1 MEELL
6 KIIKSLVQGNILQF
20 TKTLMQAMPKQCKMP
35 RYDYGSTGVLGYYQA
50 QLNDIVQYP
59 DARTELFHNFREFGN
74 ALIFCLLI
82 EQAMSQEEV
91 CDLLQ
96 AAPFQNI
103 LPRPF
108 VKEGEKAEAKQK
120 KLENKYAALQIVSN
134 IEKLGTAKQT
144 VIAREGDLLTR
155 ERLCCGLS
163 VFEMILNRIR
173 AFLADDPI
181 WTGPVPV
188 NGVLTVDECTE
199 FHRLWSA
206 LQFVY
211 CIPVGENEFTVEQ
224 LFGEGLHWAGCAMI
238 VLLGQQRR

>member
-1 MEELL
+1 MFLL
-6 KIIKSLVQGNILQF
+6 
-20 TKTLMQAMPKQCKMP
+20 
-35 RYDYGSTGVLGYYQA
+35 QA

-103 LPRPF
+103 LPRCVLVFITEFFCEFLYIDYFKLRCLLLELLHRPF
-108 VKEGEKAEAKQK
+108 VKEGEKLEAKQK
-120 KLENKYAALQIVSN
+120 KLENKYAALQIVAN

-144 VIAREGDLLTR
+144 LIAREGDLLTR

-163 VFEMILNRIR
+163 VFEMVLNRIR
-173 AFLADDPI
+173 TFLDDPI
-181 WTGPVPV
+181 WTGPAPV

-224 LFGEGLHWAGCAMI
+224 LFGEGLHWAGCTMI
-238 VLLGQQRR
+238 ALLGQQRRLDDKF